1 VSSGG
6 VPWASQQDT
15 PQRADVHG
23 SKEVNFKV
31 IAYLLGEEV
40 DFVQKH
46 LGWRAALSARP
57 AF

>member
-6 VPWASQQDT
+6 VPWPSQQDT
-15 PQRADVHG
+15 PQGADADG

-31 IAYLLGEEV
+31 IAYLLSEEV

-46 LGWRAALSARP
+46 LGGRGEFPKSSA
-57 AF
+57 F

>member
-31 IAYLLGEEV
+31 IAYLLSEEV
-40 DFVQKH
+40 DFV
-46 LGWRAALSARP
+46 
-57 AF
+57 